1 VSLKSGSTVLHYR
14 IERHLGT
21 GGMGEVYLAHDT
33 KLHRSVAIKFLS
45 TPDDSRARQRLL
57 REARAAAGLDHPG
70 VCAVYDV
77 GTDPIRGDFV
87 VMQYVE
93 GETLSDR
100 LRRGRL
106 EPTEALRLAE
116 RVAEALVSAHDR
128 GVIHRDLKPQNI
140 IITPSGR
147 PKLLDF
153 GLAKR
158 ALTGAAAAEA
168 RTTAALTGPHA
179 IVGTPGYMAPE
190 QIRNGVVDRRA
201 DVFALGCVLYECL
214 TGRRAFPGP
223 TTPDILGQVLQTDP
237 PPVSTVVPGI
247 GAGFDSLCTRLLAKD
262 VKERCQSAEEA
273 LGAIRALL
281 PAGTPVSTDSRPP
294 TQSSSSRWIRQHR
307 RVAGGAA
314 IALVA
319 ATVAG
324 IGVVRWRHRHPFPDP
339 SPAAEKWYDRGV
351 SAIREGAYAGAR
363 ASLDEAIRLDPQYVQ
378 AYARLADARSEL
390 DDQRGAQAALL
401 RVDELVP
408 DRTGLSAGD
417 RLRLDAVI
425 ASVLRDHDRA
435 IAAYTA
441 LANDRPADAAG
452 WLDLGR
458 AQEAAFRLADAKASY
473 TKALQ
478 LDGQYAAA
486 YARLGFMQG
495 TGTPAPTAIGQL
507 DEAIR
512 LYRIAADLEGE
523 AEVDLRKGVLLTAVG
538 QYDAA
543 RQALEHVVSM
553 TTDPRYAAQRL
564 RAQFELARVMARGG
578 RFKDAEELGTKAVDE
593 ANAAAWQGI
602 AANGLIDLAG
612 TLILARQY
620 DDADA
625 LFVRARSVAS
635 AQGATRTEM
644 RAQASQASLRQVTGK
659 PQEAVALCE
668 APLKFFSEGHYT
680 RFEAETK
687 GVLARAD
694 GDLERYEEGSA
705 LAAEVLRAAEA
716 AGNDGLVATSLETLA
731 GQLAALGRL
740 PEALADRTRIVQLH
754 RTQKDVAILPYDL
767 TNRAELLIR
776 LGRGAEARQA
786 LDEVDQGI
794 KAGIESYKARRLRVA
809 LVRAL
814 LGTVERRFQDVIAA
828 NLIPTTW
835 TASSPDAGTLL
846 YTRLLVEHARAAIGQ
861 SKESTAAI
869 AAWLDQADSPE
880 FRRQLTFWVAD
891 TLLARG
897 DRERA
902 YALATAALAG
912 PGGQQNIELRWR
924 LEAVAGLAGRTG
936 TANGGASISS
946 QARADLQR
954 LSDVWLSDAPAY
966 LARPDLTELRR
977 TVH

>member
-14 IERHLGT
+14 IERHLGA

-45 TPDDSRARQRLL
+45 TPDDERSRQRLL

-100 LRRGRL
+100 LRKGRL

-116 RVAEALVSAHDR
+116 RIAEALVAAHDR

-140 IITPSGR
+140 IVTPSGR

-223 TTPDILGQVLQTDP
+223 TTPDILGQVLQADP
-237 PPVSTVVPGI
+237 PPVSTVVLGI
-247 GAGFDSLCTRLLAKD
+247 GASFDSLCARLLAKD

-281 PAGTPVSTDSRPP
+281 PAGTPASTDNRPP
-294 TQSSSSRWIRQHR
+294 TPSSSTRWFRQHR
-307 RVAGGAA
+307 RTASGAA
-314 IALVA
+314 IALVTA
-319 ATVAG
+319 AIAG
-324 IGVVRWRHRHPFPDP
+324 IGVLTWRHRHPFPDP
-339 SPAAEKWYDRGV
+339 PPDAQKWYDLGV

-378 AYARLADARSEL
+378 AYARLADAKGEL
-390 DDQRGAQAALL
+390 DDQLGAKTALL

-408 DRTGLSAGD
+408 DRSGLGADD
-417 RLRLDAVI
+417 RLRLDAVT
-425 ASVLRDHDRA
+425 ASVLGDHNRA
-435 IAAYTA
+435 ITAYSA
-441 LANDRPADAAG
+441 LANERPADAAG

-458 AQEAAFRLADAKASY
+458 AQEAAFRLADARASY

-495 TGTPAPTAIGQL
+495 AGIPASTALGQL

-512 LYRIAADLEGE
+512 LYGIAADLEGGAE
-523 AEVDLRKGVLLTAVG
+523 ALLRKGVVLFAVG

-543 RQALEHVVSM
+543 RQALEHVISV
-553 TTDPRYAAQRL
+553 TADPRYASQRL
-564 RAQFELARVMARGG
+564 RAEFELARATAFRGQFKEGEDLG
-578 RFKDAEELGTKAVDE
+578 RKAVDE
-593 ANAAAWQGI
+593 AAAAGWQGI
-602 AANGLIDLAG
+602 AANGLINLAG
-612 TLILARQY
+612 TLLQARQY

-625 LFVRARSVAS
+625 LFNKARALAS

-644 RAQASQASLRQVTGK
+644 RAQVAQASLRLATSH
-659 PQEAVALCE
+659 PQEAVELCQ
-668 APLKFFSEGHYT
+668 APLKFFAEGHYT
-680 RFEAETK
+680 RFETETK

-694 GDLERYEEGSA
+694 GNLERYEEGST
-705 LAAEVLRAAEA
+705 LAGEVLKAAEA
-716 AGNDGLVATSLETLA
+716 VGNDGLVATTLETLA
-731 GQLAALGRL
+731 GQLTDLGRL
-740 PEALADRTRIVQLH
+740 PEALADRSRIEQMH
-754 RTQKDVAILPYDL
+754 RTQKDLARLPYDL

-776 LGRGAEARQA
+776 LGHEPEARRA

-794 KAGIESYKARRLRVA
+794 KGGVESYKGRRLRVA
-809 LVRAL
+809 FLRAL
-814 LGTVERRFQDVIAA
+814 LASVDRRFPDVIAA
-828 NLIPTTW
+828 
-835 TASSPDAGTLL
+835 
-846 YTRLLVEHARAAIGQ
+846 
-861 SKESTAAI
+861 
-869 AAWLDQADSPE
+869 
-880 FRRQLTFWVAD
+880 
-891 TLLARG
+891 
-897 DRERA
+897 
-902 YALATAALAG
+902 
-912 PGGQQNIELRWR
+912 
-924 LEAVAGLAGRTG
+924 
-936 TANGGASISS
+936 ASI
-946 QARADLQR
+946 
-954 LSDVWLSDAPAY
+954 P
-966 LARPDLTELRR
+966 PT
-977 TVH
+977 